1 MIYTPTQMIHD
12 ALTAQG
18 IRCLIRENEKYSFVQ
33 VSYNG
38 ENYTHLDINF
48 ISNSD
53 QNDVSVRTSGL
64 ARVPN
69 NRLAAIRE
77 VINECNR
84 RYRYIKL
91 VINDERNVTAEY
103 DMLLSA
109 SSDTLGENAAEVCS
123 RFANIID
130 KVYPEIMRA
139 IYAEFVVDPEAQ

>member
-103 DMLLSA
+103 DMLL
-109 SSDTLGENAAEVCS
+109 CS
-123 RFANIID
+123 LTRFSVLAW
-130 KVYPEIMRA
+130 
-139 IYAEFVVDPEAQ
+139 